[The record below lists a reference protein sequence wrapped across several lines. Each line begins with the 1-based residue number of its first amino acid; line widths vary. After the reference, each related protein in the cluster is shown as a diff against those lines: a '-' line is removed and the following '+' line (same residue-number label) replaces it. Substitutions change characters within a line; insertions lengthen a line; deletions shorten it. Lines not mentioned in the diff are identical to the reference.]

1 MSLMKAALIVTSMTH
16 PHVWTT
22 DITPVESMTECS
34 TLRVAVASSLA
45 PIEEFQI
52 AEDGTFYT
60 PEWVTKNISGFKKS
74 VLFELK
80 CKPVG
85 KQD

>member
-1 MSLMKAALIVTSMTH
+1 MSLMKAVLIVSSMTH
-16 PHVWTT
+16 PHVW
-22 DITPVESMTECS
+22 DVDVIPVESMADCS
-34 TLRVAVASSLA
+34 ALRVAVASSLA

-52 AEDGTFYT
+52 ADDGTFFT
-60 PEWVTKNISGFKKS
+60 PEWALKNISGFEKS
-74 VLFELK
+74 VMFELK